1 MPLRRVGASGF
12 LGMLTLLAACTA
24 TITDSRPPDGA
35 APDLTQH
42 GAATAEAGDGTARD
56 DAAMPPDAAA
66 DDAAADDAS
75 LDDAGRADDAG
86 VTDAATSGDAA
97 AADAG
102 STVDAGTG
110 DASAGDAGAACPAR
124 PYLGLYVWSD
134 SLVTRRDT
142 ILDLAAT
149 QGVTEIYLHANL
161 FYAGDVAE
169 SMLAAWI
176 RAANARCIEV
186 DLLFGNAAWIRPAT
200 QFEATARTRWAVAFA
215 DAHPDA
221 RPSGVHFDLE
231 PQQLPEWDV
240 RADRPLWIATLAA
253 LLETMTP
260 LAEAGG
266 LPLSLDMGFFL
277 DGYDVTRG
285 AVTRLG
291 HEWLTDAV
299 SRVVVMD
306 YRDSAE
312 SMGFGGMISLATRE
326 VTYASS
332 AGTPIVL
339 AVETRPESPEY
350 ITFYEEGLAALR
362 TELALTRTAFAAEP
376 AFRGFA
382 IHDEDGLAAL
392 PP

>member
-1 MPLRRVGASGF
+1 
-12 LGMLTLLAACTA
+12 
-24 TITDSRPPDGA
+24 
-35 APDLTQH
+35 
-42 GAATAEAGDGTARD
+42 
-56 DAAMPPDAAA
+56 
-66 DDAAADDAS
+66 
-75 LDDAGRADDAG
+75 
-86 VTDAATSGDAA
+86 
-97 AADAG
+97 
-102 STVDAGTG
+102 
-110 DASAGDAGAACPAR
+110 
-124 PYLGLYVWSD
+124 
-134 SLVTRRDT
+134 
-142 ILDLAAT
+142 
-149 QGVTEIYLHANL
+149 
-161 FYAGDVAE
+161 
-169 SMLAAWI
+169 
-176 RAANARCIEV
+176 
-186 DLLFGNAAWIRPAT
+186 
-200 QFEATARTRWAVAFA
+200 
-215 DAHPDA
+215 
-221 RPSGVHFDLE
+221 
-231 PQQLPEWDV
+231 
-240 RADRPLWIATLAA
+240 
-253 LLETMTP
+253 
-260 LAEAGG
+260 
-266 LPLSLDMGFFL
+266 MGFFL

-285 AVTRLG
+285 AVTRPG